1 MHTTELL
8 QKQIQILADIPY
20 PVKKGFQI
28 AFCGHAPAVSMSAKI
43 PETAHLRG
51 VIIMSKVAVLIKNS
65 EQQYEGL
72 RSSLGMLLYNTEV
85 QMFVLNDEIANM
97 DEAYED
103 NMGFLDEMEG
113 ERFSNNK
120 TNVEKYGFKY
130 ATVEQIGEMLRQA
143 DLVIPF

>member
-1 MHTTELL
+1 M
-8 QKQIQILADIPY
+8 
-20 PVKKGFQI
+20 
-28 AFCGHAPAVSMSAKI
+28 
-43 PETAHLRG
+43 R
-51 VIIMSKVAVLIKNS
+51 KVAVLIKDP

-85 QMFVLNDEIANM
+85 QMFVLNNEIADM
-97 DEAYED
+97 SEEYQD

-120 TNVEKYGFKY
+120 SNVEKYGFKY
-130 ATVEQIGEMLRQA
+130 ATTEQIGEMLREA